1 MDKEGIE
8 MKKENMN
15 NRDEKYVNILHL
27 IYGGVIALIVII
39 AVIICQ
45 PRAVHPEASNNFAF
59 AATITSIVLAVVSIV
74 YSIQSG
80 SGVSSNLGSIKSIED
95 SINVQLGKLNDLES
109 RITENISR
117 KIADSNAE
125 VCSRIDGIEKNNT
138 ESFKN
143 QASVNVDD
151 DKFDTNKT
159 SVLGKVALY
168 ACYKAS
174 KTGRSLELKQC
185 FSENIDY
192 IYGFLIGVASVC
204 SSKIELETD
213 NQSIRVKNFD
223 DNYFKNVSESLPND
237 SEKFK
242 VEFVLKSMREIDEY
256 FAASDDGE
264 VIDVS

>member
-1 MDKEGIE
+1 
-8 MKKENMN
+8 MKKESMN

-27 IYGGVIALIVII
+27 IYGGIIALIVII

-95 SINVQLGKLNDLES
+95 SINIQLGKINDLEA
-109 RITENISR
+109 RITENISH

-125 VCSRIDGIEKNNT
+125 VCSRIDGIEKNYE
-138 ESFKN
+138 ESLKN
-143 QASVNVDD
+143 HGATNIGGDN
-151 DKFDTNKT
+151 FDTNKT
-159 SVLGKVALY
+159 SALGKVALY

-174 KTGRSLELKQC
+174 VTKRTLELKQC
-185 FSENIDY
+185 FGEEIDY
-192 IYGFLIGVASVC
+192 IYGFLIGIASVC
-204 SSKIELETD
+204 SSKMELESD
-213 NQSIRVKNFD
+213 NQCIKVMHFD
-223 DNYFKNVSESLPND
+223 PNYFLNVDSPLPSD
-237 SEKFK
+237 FEDFK
-242 VEFVLKSMREIDEY
+242 VNFVQKMMKKVDTY
-256 FAASDDGE
+256 FAASDDEE